1 METLKKYTCP
11 TYPGWNLAIPDAL
24 RLEAFLKEF
33 REYEKAGQWQN
44 FVIVYL
50 PQDHTAG
57 TKPDCPTPR
66 ACVADNDLAVG
77 RLVEAISHSRF
88 WPKTAIFVNEDDPQ
102 DGWDHVDGH
111 RSICLVVSPYVKRRA
126 VVSQFYNQ
134 CSVLHTIERI
144 LDLPTTSQLVAQ
156 SPLMTACFTEKPDLA
171 PYQARPA
178 GVPIDEPNPRT
189 RRAAGQGPAVGRSQ
203 RAVGSQR
210 ARPHRRRHHEPHS
223 LACVH
228 GHRRGLSGRV
238 RRAHGKG
245 LKRLGLKLDALERD

>member
-1 METLKKYTCP
+1 MVSATFPTAVPTANWFDIYRDFAEKKGKITFRHSIPMETLRKYTCP

-24 RLEAFLKEF
+24 RLEAFLTEF
-33 REYEKAGQWQN
+33 RQYEKSGQWQN

-57 TKPDCPTPR
+57 TKQDVPTPR
-66 ACVADNDLAVG
+66 ACVADNDQAVG

-102 DGWDHVDGH
+102 AGFDHVDGH
-111 RSICLVVSPYVKRRA
+111 RSICLVISPYAKRRT

-156 SPLMTACFTEKPDLA
+156 SPLMTACFTEK
-171 PYQARPA
+171 
-178 GVPIDEPNPRT
+178 
-189 RRAAGQGPAVGRSQ
+189 
-203 RAVGSQR
+203 
-210 ARPHRRRHHEPHS
+210 ARPHALPGPAGRGAHRRTKCGDRRRSKARPGS
-223 LACVH
+223 WPKPAS
-228 GHRRGLSGRV
+228 GLIS
-238 RRAHGKG
+238 ASPT
-245 LKRLGLKLDALERD
+245 ASTTIP